1 MILKCTGYF
10 MFHIDSGCGTDKHG
24 EQPVRTLMSKM
35 KHPEVQ
41 ITYFIV
47 LCFRAQWNDLLTVCN
62 EAKC

>member
-1 MILKCTGYF
+1 
-10 MFHIDSGCGTDKHG
+10 MFHIDSSCGTDKHG
-24 EQPVRTLMSKM
+24 EQPVRTLLSKI

-47 LCFRAQWNDLLTVCN
+47 LCFRAQLNDFLTVCN